1 MQVSSVLDKTGAA
14 RVLYAFVV
22 MAFLLCW
29 LDQTSISQYCQQRYH
44 DDCEIP
50 LVGQRPAWQFGAQLT
65 QALEDARAAFVA
77 SLEGAGS
84 AEGKVADLTAPVAA
98 STTAPVNL
106 ATVAPIAAPAAA
118 PASIKP
124 VVQAPISPP
133 AAITLASGDKVFF
146 VGDSMMQGVA
156 PHMANTLHRNFNID
170 SVDLSRQSTGL
181 AYPGFFNWPQTV
193 ENALR
198 ADPRIRLMVVF
209 LGPNDPWDMPDG
221 KGKPFLRFETPDWES
236 AYRQRIDSILDAA
249 QAHAVQ
255 VIWVGPPNMYKD
267 RLSTGMA
274 YLRDIYASEIQ
285 RYRQHYVSA
294 NEILGYQTGD
304 FSYYLPGDEGRKI
317 KIRVDDGVHFTPTG
331 QRMIADGVLSLIS
344 LPAASN

>member
-1 MQVSSVLDKTGAA
+1 MSNRTGAA
-14 RVLYAFVV
+14 KVLYAFVV

-44 DDCEIP
+44 NDCEIP

-77 SLEGAGS
+77 SLDGAES
-84 AEGKVADLTAPVAA
+84 SQRNAASLSVPVAA
-98 STTAPVNL
+98 STTAPVGI
-106 ATVAPIAAPAAA
+106 AVAAPITVPV
-118 PASIKP
+118 PASTATRP
-124 VVQAPISPP
+124 ATQAPVSAP
-133 AAITLASGDKVFF
+133 AAITLVSGDKVFF

-156 PHMANTLHRNFNID
+156 PHMANTLHKNFNID
-170 SVDLSRQSTGL
+170 SIDLSRQSTGL
-181 AYPGFFNWPQTV
+181 AYPSFFNWPQTV
-193 ENALR
+193 EKTLQT
-198 ADPRIRLMVVF
+198 DPKIRLMVVF

-221 KGKPFLRFETPDWES
+221 KGRPFLRFETPDWEI

-249 QAHAVQ
+249 HAHAVQ
-255 VIWVGPPNMYKD
+255 VIWVGPPNMFKD

-285 RYRQHYVSA
+285 RYQQHYLSA
-294 NEILGYQTGD
+294 NDILGYQTSD
-304 FSYYLPGDEGRKI
+304 FSYYLPGDEGKKV
-317 KIRVDDGVHFTPTG
+317 KIRVDDGIHFTPTG

-344 LPAASN
+344 FPAASN

>member
-1 MQVSSVLDKTGAA
+1 MSNRTGAA
-14 RVLYAFVV
+14 KVLYAFVV

-44 DDCEIP
+44 NDCEIP

-65 QALEDARAAFVA
+65 QALEDGRAAFVA
-77 SLEGAGS
+77 SLDGAES
-84 AEGKVADLTAPVAA
+84 SQRNAASLSVPVAA
-98 STTAPVNL
+98 STTAPVGI
-106 ATVAPIAAPAAA
+106 AVAAPITVPV
-118 PASIKP
+118 PASTATRP
-124 VVQAPISPP
+124 ATQAPVSAP
-133 AAITLASGDKVFF
+133 AAITLVSGDKVFF

-156 PHMANTLHRNFNID
+156 PHMANTLHKNFNID
-170 SVDLSRQSTGL
+170 SIDLSRQSTGL
-181 AYPGFFNWPQTV
+181 AYPSFFNWPQTV
-193 ENALR
+193 EKTLQT
-198 ADPRIRLMVVF
+198 DPKIRLMVVF

-221 KGKPFLRFETPDWES
+221 KGRPFLRFETPDWEI

-255 VIWVGPPNMYKD
+255 VIWVGPPNMFKD

-285 RYRQHYVSA
+285 RYQQHYLSA
-294 NEILGYQTGD
+294 NDILGYQTSD
-304 FSYYLPGDEGRKI
+304 FSYYLPGDEGKKV
-317 KIRVDDGVHFTPTG
+317 KIRVGDGIHFTPTG

-344 LPAASN
+344 FPAASN

>member
-1 MQVSSVLDKTGAA
+1 MSNRTGAA
-14 RVLYAFVV
+14 KVLYAFVV

-44 DDCEIP
+44 NDCEIP

-77 SLEGAGS
+77 SLDGAES
-84 AEGKVADLTAPVAA
+84 SQRNAASLSVPVAA
-98 STTAPVNL
+98 STTAPVGI
-106 ATVAPIAAPAAA
+106 AVAAPITVPV
-118 PASIKP
+118 PASTATRP
-124 VVQAPISPP
+124 ATQAPVSAP
-133 AAITLASGDKVFF
+133 AAITLVSGDKVFF

-156 PHMANTLHRNFNID
+156 PHMANTLHKNFNID
-170 SVDLSRQSTGL
+170 SIDLSRQSTGL
-181 AYPGFFNWPQTV
+181 AYPSFFNWPQTV
-193 ENALR
+193 EKTLR
-198 ADPRIRLMVVF
+198 TDPKIRLMVVF

-221 KGKPFLRFETPDWES
+221 KGRPFLRFETPDWEI

-255 VIWVGPPNMYKD
+255 VIWVGPPNMFKD

-285 RYRQHYVSA
+285 RYQQHYLSA
-294 NEILGYQTGD
+294 NDILGYQTSD
-304 FSYYLPGDEGRKI
+304 FSYYLPGDEGKKV
-317 KIRVDDGVHFTPTG
+317 KIRVDDGIHFTPTG

-344 LPAASN
+344 FPAASN